1 MMLGKLLSGIVK
13 VATIPVDVTEIVLD
27 VATGGD
33 GSKQS
38 RHDLDI
44 SPTKL
49 RDSVCEA
56 LEDIDND

>member
-1 MMLGKLLSGIVK
+1 MIGKLLSGVVK
-13 VATIPVDVTEIVLD
+13 VVTIPVDVAEIVLD

-49 RDSVCEA
+49 RDDVCEA
-56 LEDIDND
+56 LEEIDAE